1 MASIST
7 LGIGSGLDLS
17 TILDN
22 LTTAEKASLTPIS
35 TQQTAYT
42 AKLSAYATLKSSLST
57 FQTANT
63 ALNSADL
70 FTATSATSSSSA
82 FSATTSGTVVAGKYT
97 ISVTQLAQAQTLTS
111 AVQTSNTTALGDS
124 SASSRTLSIALK
136 DGTSKDITLTSDQTS
151 LTGMRDAINS
161 ADAGVSATIIKVG
174 DGSYR
179 LSLTS
184 SETGSD
190 NAVSSIKVTGDDTLQ
205 GIVGYDSTASSN
217 AMTESVTA
225 QNAKL
230 TVNNVA
236 IENSSNTISDALE
249 GITLN
254 LNDTTSGNQT
264 LTITKDTSKA
274 ESAIKTWTDA
284 YNTLLDQFNTLTK
297 YTAVDVGTSSQDS
310 SNGALVGDSTLRTIQ
325 TQLKSML
332 TNAQSSSTYKTLAQ
346 IGITSDPTSGSLVL
360 DSDKLETALSS
371 DADGVKQMIVGDGK
385 TTGIT
390 TTIATNLTGWLS
402 STGIV
407 QAATDGVSKTLNQLT
422 DQYNEMST
430 RIDNMVARYKTQ
442 FTQLDVLMS
451 SLNQTSSYLTQQFES
466 SSSSSS
472 SSSS

>member
-17 TILDN
+17 TILDS
-22 LTTAEKASLTPIS
+22 LTTAEKASLTPIT
-35 TQQTAYT
+35 TQQSAYT
-42 AKLSAYATLKSSLST
+42 SKLSAYGTLKSALTT

-63 ALNSADL
+63 KLNDADL

-82 FSATTSGTVVAGKYT
+82 FSATTSGSTVAGKYT
-97 ISVTQLAQAQTLTS
+97 VSVTQLAQAQTLTS

-124 SASSRTLSIALK
+124 AASRTMAITLT
-136 DGTSKDITLTSDQTS
+136 DGTSKSITLTAEQTS

-161 ADAGVSATIIKVG
+161 ADAGVTATIIKVG

-179 LSLTS
+179 LSMTS

-190 NAVSSIKVTGDDTLQ
+190 NAVSKIEVTGDDTLQ
-205 GIVGYDSTASSN
+205 AVVGYDASTTTN

-236 IENSSNTISDALE
+236 IENSSNEISDALE
-249 GITLN
+249 GVTLN
-254 LNDTTSGNQT
+254 LNDTTTGNQT

-274 ESAIKTWTDA
+274 NSAITSWVDA
-284 YNTLLDQFNTLTK
+284 YNTLLDQFTTLTK
-297 YTAVDVGTSSQDS
+297 YTAVDVGADAQDS
-310 SNGALVGDSTLRTIQ
+310 SNGALLGDSTLRTIQ
-325 TQLKSML
+325 TQLKTML
-332 TNAQSSSTYKTLAQ
+332 TNAQSSSTYKTMAQ
-346 IGITSDPTSGSLVL
+346 IGITTDPTSGQLEL
-360 DSDKLETALSS
+360 DSDKLDTALSA
-371 DADGVKQMIVGDGK
+371 DPDGVKEMIVGDGK

-402 STGIV
+402 STGII
-407 QAATDGVSKTLNQLT
+407 QAATDGVSKTLNNLT
-422 DQYNEMST
+422 DQYNTMST
-430 RIDNMVARYKTQ
+430 RIDNLVARYKAQ

-451 SLNQTSSYLTQQFES
+451 SLNTTSDYLTQQFATSTS

-472 SSSS
+472 

>member
-17 TILDN
+17 TILDS
-22 LTTAEKASLTPIS
+22 LTTAEKASLTPIT
-35 TQQTAYT
+35 TQQSAYT
-42 AKLSAYATLKSSLST
+42 SKLSAYGTLKSALTT

-63 ALNSADL
+63 KLNDADL

-82 FSATTSGTVVAGKYT
+82 FSATTSGSTVAGKYT
-97 ISVTQLAQAQTLTS
+97 VSVTQLAQAQTLTS

-124 SASSRTLSIALK
+124 AASRTMAITLT
-136 DGTSKDITLTSDQTS
+136 DGTSKNITLTAEQTS

-161 ADAGVSATIIKVG
+161 ADAGVTATIIKVG

-179 LSLTS
+179 LSMTA

-190 NAVSSIKVTGDDTLQ
+190 NAVSKIEVTGDDTLQ
-205 GIVGYDSTASSN
+205 AVVGYDASTTTN

-236 IENSSNTISDALE
+236 IESSSNEISDALE

-254 LNDTTSGNQT
+254 LNDTTTGNQT

-274 ESAIKTWTDA
+274 NSAITSWVDA
-284 YNTLLDQFNTLTK
+284 YNTLLDQFTTLTK
-297 YTAVDVGTSSQDS
+297 YTAVDVGADAQDS
-310 SNGALVGDSTLRTIQ
+310 SNGALLGDSTLRTIQ
-325 TQLKSML
+325 TQLKTML
-332 TNAQSSSTYKTLAQ
+332 TNAQSSSTYKTMAQ
-346 IGITSDPTSGSLVL
+346 IGITTDPTSGQLEL
-360 DSDKLETALSS
+360 DSDKLDTALST
-371 DADGVKQMIVGDGK
+371 DPDGVKEMIVGDGK

-402 STGIV
+402 STGII
-407 QAATDGVSKTLNQLT
+407 QAATDGVSKTLNNLT
-422 DQYNEMST
+422 DQYNTMST
-430 RIDNMVARYKTQ
+430 RIDNLVARYKAQ

-451 SLNQTSSYLTQQFES
+451 SLNTTSDYLTQQFATSTS

-472 SSSS
+472 

>member
-230 TVNNVA
+230 TVNNVE

-297 YTAVDVGTSSQDS
+297 YTAVDVGADSQDS

-346 IGITSDPTSGSLVL
+346 IGITTDPTTGSLEL

-371 DADGVKQMIVGDGK
+371 DADGVKEMIVGDGK

-442 FTQLDVLMS
+442 FTALDVLMS

>member
-17 TILDN
+17 TILDS

-70 FTATSATSSSSA
+70 FTATSASSSSSA

-230 TVNNVA
+230 TVNNVE

-297 YTAVDVGTSSQDS
+297 YTAVDVGADSQDS

-346 IGITSDPTSGSLVL
+346 IGITTDPTTGSLEL

-371 DADGVKQMIVGDGK
+371 DADGVKEMIVGDGK

-402 STGIV
+402 TTGIV

-442 FTQLDVLMS
+442 FTALDVLMS

>member
-17 TILDN
+17 TILDS
-22 LTTAEKASLTPIS
+22 LTTAEKASLTPIT
-35 TQQTAYT
+35 TQQSAYT
-42 AKLSAYATLKSSLST
+42 SKLSAYGTLKSALTT

-63 ALNSADL
+63 KLNDADL

-82 FSATTSGTVVAGKYT
+82 FSATTSGSTVAGKYT
-97 ISVTQLAQAQTLTS
+97 VSVTQLAQAQTLTS

-124 SASSRTLSIALK
+124 AASRTMAITLT
-136 DGTSKDITLTSDQTS
+136 DGTSKNITLTAEQTS

-161 ADAGVSATIIKVG
+161 ADAGVTATIIKVG

-179 LSLTS
+179 LSMTS

-190 NAVSSIKVTGDDTLQ
+190 NAVSKIEVTGDDTLQ
-205 GIVGYDSTASSN
+205 AVVGYDASTTTN

-236 IENSSNTISDALE
+236 IESSSNEISDALE

-254 LNDTTSGNQT
+254 LNDTTTGNQT

-274 ESAIKTWTDA
+274 NSAITSWVDA
-284 YNTLLDQFNTLTK
+284 YNTLLDQFTTLTK
-297 YTAVDVGTSSQDS
+297 YTAVDVGADAQDS
-310 SNGALVGDSTLRTIQ
+310 SNGALLGDSTLRTIQ
-325 TQLKSML
+325 TQLKTML
-332 TNAQSSSTYKTLAQ
+332 TNAQSSSTYKTMAQ
-346 IGITSDPTSGSLVL
+346 IGITTDPTSGQLEL
-360 DSDKLETALSS
+360 DSDKLDTALST
-371 DADGVKQMIVGDGK
+371 DPDGVKEMIVGDGK

-402 STGIV
+402 STGII
-407 QAATDGVSKTLNQLT
+407 QAATDGVSKTLNNLT
-422 DQYNEMST
+422 DQYNTMST
-430 RIDNMVARYKTQ
+430 RIDNLVARYKAQ

-451 SLNQTSSYLTQQFES
+451 SLNTTSDYLTQQFATSTS

-472 SSSS
+472 